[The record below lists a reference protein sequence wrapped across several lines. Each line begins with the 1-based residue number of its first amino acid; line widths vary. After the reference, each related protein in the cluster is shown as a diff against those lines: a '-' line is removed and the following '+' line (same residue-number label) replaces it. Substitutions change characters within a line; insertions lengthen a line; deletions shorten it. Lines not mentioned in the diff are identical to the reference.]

1 VTQRPAPGQIRQ
13 ARLIPTDAQRITV
26 AGLALDEG
34 RARAGWA
41 NGRAVEVVVTVAPS
55 SGAAATARLPDPRRS
70 YAVLIGSS
78 RYGPA
83 ELSDLPAVAGNL
95 AGLAEVLTDP
105 ALGGFPPDRC
115 IVVPDPASAAAAG
128 RTLTEYAARAEDT
141 LLIYWAGHGWPG
153 PGEEFHLS
161 MTGHADGLPAGALP
175 VGRVRDALLRSPAAH
190 RILILDCCF
199 SGGVVPVTGVTWALL
214 GQAAIEG
221 VDVLVSAPPSPVYFS
236 RPRETY
242 TVFTGALIAIMRDGI
257 PGGPEFLT
265 LGTIYGQ
272 LLYALA
278 SRGLPRPQQAGT
290 GTAGQLALA
299 RNPAFHRR
307 PQDAGPEAGHQP
319 PQAARGRRRLTA
331 LAAAAVLGTS
341 MLLAA
346 VTQRQAGHAPQ
357 ADPRPASAISFGQA
371 SLSEPVSFTVDVTPA
386 AVLDPATR
394 SQAISRIISSLDR
407 QLTARRLL
415 DRRVGLVQ
423 IFASGA
429 ITGIARSEGAARLVL
444 ESIQQR
450 SRIFAA
456 AGGQSFWTGTGGY
469 FTFQIYF
476 LR

>member
-1 VTQRPAPGQIRQ
+1 M
-13 ARLIPTDAQRITV
+13 
-26 AGLALDEG
+26 
-34 RARAGWA
+34 
-41 NGRAVEVVVTVAPS
+41 APS
-55 SGAAATARLPDPRRS
+55 SGAAAAVRLPDPRRS

-78 RYGPA
+78 RYGSA
-83 ELSDLPAVAGNL
+83 GLSDLPAVAGNL

-115 IVVPDPASAAAAG
+115 IVVTDPASAGAAR
-128 RTLTEYAARAEDT
+128 RTLCEYAALAEDT
-141 LLIYWAGHGWPG
+141 LLVYWAGHGGPG
-153 PGEEFHLS
+153 PGDEFHLS
-161 MTGHADGLPAGALP
+161 VTGAADGPPAGALA
-175 VGRVRDALLRSPAAH
+175 VGRVREAMLRSPAAH

-199 SGGVVPVTGVTWALL
+199 SGRVVPVTGVTWALL
-214 GQAAIEG
+214 GQAAAEG
-221 VDVLVSAPPSPVYFS
+221 ADVLVSAPPSPVYFS

-242 TVFTGALIAIMRDGI
+242 TAFTGALITTMRNGI

-265 LGTIYGQ
+265 LGTICGQ
-272 LLYALA
+272 LQYALA
-278 SRGLPRPQQAGT
+278 SRGLPHPQHSGT
-290 GTAGQLALA
+290 GTEGRLALA
-299 RNPAFHRR
+299 RNPAYHRQQ
-307 PQDAGPEAGHQP
+307 QDARPDAGHQP

-346 VTQRQAGHAPQ
+346 VTQRQAGQAQQ
-357 ADPRPASAISFGQA
+357 ADPRPAAAVSFGGA
-371 SLSEPVSFTVDVTPA
+371 SLSEPASFTVDVTPA

-394 SQAISRIISSLDR
+394 SQAVGRIIGSLTR

-415 DRRVGLVQ
+415 GQKVGLVQ
-423 IFASGA
+423 VFASGA

-444 ESIQQR
+444 ESLQQR

-456 AGGQSFWTGTGGY
+456 AAGQSFWTGTGGS

>member
-1 VTQRPAPGQIRQ
+1 V
-13 ARLIPTDAQRITV
+13 V
-26 AGLALDEG
+26 AA
-34 RARAGWA
+34 
-41 NGRAVEVVVTVAPS
+41 VAPS
-55 SGAAATARLPDPRRS
+55 SGAAATARLPDPGRS

-78 RYGPA
+78 RYGSA
-83 ELSDLPAVAGNL
+83 GLSDLPAVGGNL

-115 IVVPDPASAAAAG
+115 IVVADPASARAVG
-128 RTLTEYAARAEDT
+128 RTLREYAARAEDT
-141 LLIYWAGHGWPG
+141 LLVYWAGHGGPG

-161 MTGHADGLPAGALP
+161 VTGADGPPPGALA
-175 VGRVRDALLRSPAAH
+175 VGRVREAMLRSPAAH

-199 SGGVVPVTGVTWALL
+199 SGDVVPVTGVTWALL
-214 GQAAIEG
+214 GQAATEG

-236 RPRETY
+236 RPKETY
-242 TVFTGALIAIMRDGI
+242 TAFTGALIAIMRNGI

-278 SRGLPRPQQAGT
+278 SRGLPRPQQSGT
-290 GTAGQLALA
+290 GTAGQLGLA
-299 RNPAFHRR
+299 RNPAYHRQR
-307 PQDAGPEAGHQP
+307 QDARPDAGHQP

-331 LAAAAVLGTS
+331 LAATAVLGIS

-371 SLSEPVSFTVDVTPA
+371 SLSEPASFTVDVTPA

-394 SQAISRIISSLDR
+394 TQAIGHIISGLDQ
-407 QLTARRLL
+407 QLAARHLL
-415 DRRVGLVQ
+415 GKKVGLVQ
-423 IFASGA
+423 VFASGA

-444 ESIQQR
+444 ESLQQR
-450 SRIFAA
+450 SRIFAT

>member
-1 VTQRPAPGQIRQ
+1 MWRASSGTGVGVNPA
-13 ARLIPTDAQRITV
+13 AAARITA

-34 RARAGWA
+34 RAPRAGWA
-41 NGRAVEVVVTVAPS
+41 GGRAVEVVAAVAPS
-55 SGAAATARLPDPRRS
+55 SGAAATARLPDPGRS

-78 RYGPA
+78 RYGSA
-83 ELSDLPAVAGNL
+83 GLSDLPAVAGNL

-115 IVVPDPASAAAAG
+115 IVVPDPASARAVG
-128 RTLTEYAARAEDT
+128 RTLRDYAARAEDT
-141 LLIYWAGHGWPG
+141 LLVYWAGHGGPG
-153 PGEEFHLS
+153 PGEEFHFS
-161 MTGHADGLPAGALP
+161 VTGAADGPPPGALA
-175 VGRVRDALLRSPAAH
+175 VGRVREAMLRSPAAH

-199 SGGVVPVTGVTWALL
+199 SGDVVPVTGVTWALL
-214 GQAAIEG
+214 GQAATDG
-221 VDVLVSAPPSPVYFS
+221 ADVLVSAPPSPVYFS
-236 RPRETY
+236 RPKETY
-242 TVFTGALIAIMRDGI
+242 TAFTGALIAIMRNGI

-278 SRGLPRPQQAGT
+278 SHGLPRPQQSGT

-299 RNPAFHRR
+299 RNPAYHRQQ
-307 PQDAGPEAGHQP
+307 QDARPDAGHQP
-319 PQAARGRRRLTA
+319 PEAARGRRRLTA
-331 LAAAAVLGTS
+331 LAATAVLGIS

-371 SLSEPVSFTVDVTPA
+371 SLSEPASFTVNVTPA

-394 SQAISRIISSLDR
+394 TQAIGRIISGLDQ
-407 QLTARRLL
+407 QLAARHLL
-415 DRRVGLVQ
+415 GKKAGLVQ
-423 IFASGA
+423 VFASGA

-444 ESIQQR
+444 ESLQQR

>member
-1 VTQRPAPGQIRQ
+1 MSQ
-13 ARLIPTDAQRITV
+13 
-26 AGLALDEG
+26 
-34 RARAGWA
+34 W
-41 NGRAVEVVVTVAPS
+41 RAVEVVVAVAPS
-55 SGAAATARLPDPRRS
+55 SGATATVRLPDPRRS

-78 RYGPA
+78 RYGSA
-83 ELSDLPAVAGNL
+83 ELSDLPAVARNL

-115 IVVPDPASAAAAG
+115 IVVPDPASARAAG
-128 RTLTEYAARAEDT
+128 RTLREYAARAEDT
-141 LLIYWAGHGWPG
+141 LLIYWAGHGRPG
-153 PGEEFHLS
+153 PGDEFHLS
-161 MTGHADGLPAGALP
+161 VTGAAGGPPADALA
-175 VGRVRDALLRSPAAH
+175 VGRVREALLRSPAAH

-199 SGGVVPVTGVTWALL
+199 GGGVVPVTGVTWALL
-214 GQAAIEG
+214 GQAATEG
-221 VDVLVSAPPSPVYFS
+221 ADVLVSAPPSPVYFS
-236 RPRETY
+236 GPRETY
-242 TVFTGALIAIMRDGI
+242 TAFTGALIAVMRNGI
-257 PGGPEFLT
+257 AGGPEFLT

-278 SRGLPRPQQAGT
+278 SRGLPRPQQSGT

-299 RNPAFHRR
+299 RNPAFDRR
-307 PQDAGPEAGHQP
+307 PQDARPDVGHQP

-331 LAAAAVLGTS
+331 LAAAAVLATS

-346 VTQRQAGHAPQ
+346 VAQRQAGHAPQ

-394 SQAISRIISSLDR
+394 ARAIGHIIGSLDQ
-407 QLTARRLL
+407 QLTARHLL
-415 DRRVGLVQ
+415 GRRVGLVQ
-423 IFASGA
+423 VFAAGA

-444 ESIQQR
+444 QSLQQR

>member
-1 VTQRPAPGQIRQ
+1 MRGAPGR
-13 ARLIPTDAQRITV
+13 
-26 AGLALDEG
+26 
-34 RARAGWA
+34 RAR
-41 NGRAVEVVVTVAPS
+41 GRAVEVVVAVAPS
-55 SGAAATARLPDPRRS
+55 SGAAAAVRLPDPRRS

-78 RYGPA
+78 RYGSA
-83 ELSDLPAVAGNL
+83 GLSDLPAVAGNL

-115 IVVPDPASAAAAG
+115 IVVPNPASAQAAT
-128 RTLTEYAARAEDT
+128 RTLREYAARAEDT
-141 LLIYWAGHGWPG
+141 LLVYWAGHGAPG
-153 PGEEFHLS
+153 PRGEFQLS
-161 MTGHADGLPAGALP
+161 VTGAADGLAAGALP
-175 VGRVRDALLRSPAAH
+175 VGRLREAMLRSPAAH

-214 GQAAIEG
+214 GQAAAEG
-221 VDVLVSAPPSPVYFS
+221 SDVLVSAPPSPVYFS
-236 RPRETY
+236 RPKETY
-242 TVFTGALIAIMRDGI
+242 TAFTGALIAIMRNGI

-272 LLYALA
+272 LIYALA
-278 SRGLPRPQQAGT
+278 SRGLPRPQQSGT

-299 RNPAFHRR
+299 RNPAFRR
-307 PQDAGPEAGHQP
+307 QQQDARPDVGYQP

-331 LAAAAVLGTS
+331 LVAAAVLGTTL
-341 MLLAA
+341 LLAA

-371 SLSEPVSFTVDVTPA
+371 SLSEPASFTVDVTPA
-386 AVLDPATR
+386 AVLEPATR
-394 SQAISRIISSLDR
+394 SQAIGHIISSLT
-407 QLTARRLL
+407 QQMAARHLAG
-415 DRRVGLVQ
+415 RRVGLVQ
-423 IFASGA
+423 VFASGA

-444 ESIQQR
+444 ESLQQR

-456 AGGQSFWTGTGGY
+456 AGGQGFWTGTGGY

>member
-1 VTQRPAPGQIRQ
+1 M
-13 ARLIPTDAQRITV
+13 
-26 AGLALDEG
+26 AG
-34 RARAGWA
+34 
-41 NGRAVEVVVTVAPS
+41 GRAVEAVVAVAPS
-55 SGAAATARLPDPRRS
+55 SGAAAAVRLPDPRRS

-78 RYGPA
+78 RYSSAG
-83 ELSDLPAVAGNL
+83 LSDLPAVAGNL

-115 IVVPDPASAAAAG
+115 IVVPDPASAGAAS
-128 RTLTEYAARAEDT
+128 RTLREYAARAEDT
-141 LLIYWAGHGWPG
+141 LLVYWAGHGRPG
-153 PGEEFHLS
+153 PGDEFHLS
-161 MTGHADGLPAGALP
+161 VTGSADGQPAALA
-175 VGRVRDALLRSPAAH
+175 VGRVRDAMARSPAAH

-199 SGGVVPVTGVTWALL
+199 GGGVVPVTGVTWALL
-214 GQAAIEG
+214 GQAATEG

-236 RPRETY
+236 GTKETY
-242 TVFTGALIAIMRDGI
+242 TAFTGALIAIMRNGI
-257 PGGPEFLT
+257 AGGPEFLT
-265 LGTIYGQ
+265 LGAIYGQ

-278 SRGLPRPQQAGT
+278 SRGLPRPQQSGT
-290 GTAGQLALA
+290 WTAGQLALA
-299 RNPAFHRR
+299 RNPAFARQQ
-307 PQDAGPEAGHQP
+307 QDAHPDVAHQP
-319 PQAARGRRRLTA
+319 PQATRGRRRLTA

-357 ADPRPASAISFGQA
+357 ADPRPAPAISFGQA

-394 SQAISRIISSLDR
+394 SQAIGHIISSLTQ
-407 QLTARRLL
+407 QLTARHLL

-444 ESIQQR
+444 ESLQQH
-450 SRIFAA
+450 SRIFTA